1 MKIYELN
8 ELFNPE
14 DPEHNQDMIRD
25 LTTDGML
32 QAGPPYPKEDMPK
45 VKMLQQALQD
55 LGYDVGSTGVDGKYG
70 PRTTRAVRAFK
81 ADYNLPGSGLE
92 FGTTSVAKIQSI
104 KKGTTPK
111 KRPQPVDK
119 SAAGGG
125 EIGPMPT
132 FGGPTNLPINPPRLD
147 ANLNPKILNITNKNI
162 IIKNSTKYLIFF
174 IVFYLKNLLIFLHLK
189 FLIKSLNILYFQNL
203 IYLIDYSLFQ

>member
-132 FGGPTNLPINPPRLD
+132 FGGPPSKTPGGVGDLLD
-147 ANLNPKILNITNKNI
+147 MIAKPE
-162 IIKNSTKYLIFF
+162 SGGRYDSVYLS
-174 IVFYLKNLLIFLHLK
+174 LIH
-189 FLIKSLNILYFQNL
+189 I
-203 IYLIDYSLFQ
+203 